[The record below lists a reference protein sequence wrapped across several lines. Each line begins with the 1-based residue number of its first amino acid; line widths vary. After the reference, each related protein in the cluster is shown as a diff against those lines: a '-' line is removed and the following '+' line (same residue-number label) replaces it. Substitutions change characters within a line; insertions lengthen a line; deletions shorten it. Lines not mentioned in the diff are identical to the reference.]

1 MAFVFSLEA
10 LLLFRK
16 SLEHQEE
23 LLLQEANYQLS
34 LVQRQISEVDSQLES
49 LQKLLQHELQQG
61 LSAAELHFRN
71 QCGVTLI
78 EHRRRLEQDAVRK
91 EKLRRER
98 MESFQIARRRREV
111 VETLRQHQWQ
121 LYRQNE
127 TRQEQRQLDDQL
139 LSRRSFRRRS

>member
-10 LLLFRK
+10 LLRFRK

-23 LLLQEANYQLS
+23 LLLQEANFQLT
-34 LVQRQISEVDSQLES
+34 LLQRQVSDINSQLES
-49 LQKLLQHELQQG
+49 LHKRLQHDLRQG
-61 LSAAELHFRN
+61 LSAVELHLRN
-71 QCGVTLI
+71 ECGVTLM
-78 EHRRRLEQDAVRK
+78 EHRTRLEQEAVRK
-91 EKLRRER
+91 DKLRRER

-127 TRQEQRQLDDQL
+127 IRQEQHRLDDQF
-139 LSRRSFRRRS
+139 LSRRSFLRRS

>member
-10 LLLFRK
+10 LLRFRK
-16 SLEHQEE
+16 SLEHEEE

-34 LVQRQISEVDSQLES
+34 LVQRHISDVDSQLES
-49 LQKLLQHELQQG
+49 LHKRLQQELQQG

-71 QCGVTLI
+71 ECGVTLLQ
-78 EHRRRLEQDAVRK
+78 HRTRLEQEAVQK

-98 MESFQIARRRREV
+98 LESFQVARRGREL
-111 VETLRQHQWQ
+111 VETLRQHQSQ

-127 TRQEQRQLDDQL
+127 MRQEQRRLDDQF
-139 LSRRSFRRRS
+139 LSRRSFLRRS